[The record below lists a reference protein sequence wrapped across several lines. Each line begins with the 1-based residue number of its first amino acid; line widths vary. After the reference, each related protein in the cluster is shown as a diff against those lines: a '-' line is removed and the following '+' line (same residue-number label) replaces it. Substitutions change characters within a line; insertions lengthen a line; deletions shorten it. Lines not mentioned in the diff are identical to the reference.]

1 MKKVSAIIRIS
12 GKQLNRHCQKK
23 FSKSKKG
30 IKKAQTL
37 NNFFSNIVKSLQ
49 ISKKSDYKLFVDST
63 EDQTVEAL
71 LVT

>member
-1 MKKVSAIIRIS
+1 M
-12 GKQLNRHCQKK
+12 GQN
-23 FSKSKKG
+23 
-30 IKKAQTL
+30 L

-49 ISKKSDYKLFVDST
+49 VSKKSDYKLFVDST